1 MILNG
6 NPMEA
11 FLIFLVMLSALL
23 WVGFA
28 LSPWGLWRNQA
39 VLDVMEEAKGDDGL
53 HEITVLI
60 PARNEAEVIQQTLQ
74 SVIEQGPELKIILI
88 DDGSEDGTVEK
99 VRKVANA
106 NFRVIRNLPLPSR
119 WSGKSWALEQGRQF
133 VTTPYTLLLDA
144 DIELDRGVLNALREK
159 MSHRDLPFISL
170 MAVPSMSS
178 SWEKLLMPAFVYF
191 FKILYPF
198 HAVNSPHAKIA
209 AAAGGCILT
218 ESRLLERIGGFAPI
232 KTAVIDDCALARRVK
247 SQGVKIWLGLTH
259 SAKSIRGYHRLK
271 EIWDMVARAAF
282 AQLRYSVGLLVLC
295 TLAML
300 LVYGIP
306 AVMVASS
313 NILMRAL
320 SLGSL
325 AIMFLTYVPILR
337 FYNRSW
343 AWALCLPFT
352 AALFLAMTWTSAI
365 RYWRGEQTRWKG
377 RVYRRDAAA
386 FEFSASGE
394 RKSKP

>member
-1 MILNG
+1 
-6 NPMEA
+6 MEA
-11 FLIFLVMLSALL
+11 LLMFLVTVAALS

-28 LSPWGLWRNQA
+28 LSPWGPWRNRE
-39 VLDVMEEAKGDDGL
+39 VLDVIDEPDREESHD
-53 HEITVLI
+53 EITVVI
-60 PARNEAEVIQQTLQ
+60 PARNEAEVIQHALQ
-74 SVIEQGPELKIILI
+74 SVIAQGTGLKIILI
-88 DDGSEDGTVEK
+88 DDRSDDATVAKARALAYANLRIVDG
-99 VRKVANA
+99 A
-106 NFRVIRNLPLPSR
+106 PLPAG
-119 WSGKSWALEQGRQF
+119 WSGKLWALEQGRQF
-133 VTTPYTLLLDA
+133 VTTPYMLLLDA

-159 MSHRDLPFISL
+159 MRRRDLPFISL

-178 SWEKLLMPAFVYF
+178 GWEKLLMPAFVYF

-198 HAVNSPHAKIA
+198 QAVNSPRAKMA

-218 ESRLLERIGGFAPI
+218 ESRLLERIGGFVAI
-232 KTAVIDDCALARRVK
+232 KTAVIDDCALAERVK
-247 SQGVKIWLGLTH
+247 SQGFKIWLGLTH
-259 SAKSIRGYHRLK
+259 SVKSVRGYRRLK

-313 NILMRAL
+313 NIVMRGL

-343 AWALCLPFT
+343 AWALCLPFI
-352 AALFLAMTWTSAI
+352 AALFLAMTWTSAV
-365 RYWRGEQTRWKG
+365 RYWQGEQTRWKG
-377 RVYRRDAAA
+377 RVYRRGAAA
-386 FEFSASGE
+386 VEFSANGE
-394 RKSKP
+394 LKSKP